1 MPSLALPIRMSET
14 RNYKGHTLETIMS
27 GLNVRLKEDRES
39 NIEENFPFSSTLKV
53 KGQKMKLSIIAF
65 KRNKAKNYKKQEGI
79 IFTINGQTHGAFSK
93 HFFTRKRVGMGS
105 LSESLLIIVDCTS
118 FEGRFREDLFMNSRD
133 RLREGEFKKTI
144 EQELT
149 QLISNHSALKELRE
163 RRRREVLK
171 DRVSEDQPLSNIIN
185 NIMSSSPTLSK
196 LFIAGERLSNPFN
209 LINTGE
215 KKSYTGRRFPTFFK
229 LKHNNDGGFVK
240 KVPKNVRARIKFETD
255 AVNDY
260 FKRDNQSGENKV
272 EENNEEISDY
282 VLNLNDGIGTLNINV
297 PSNSDY
303 GEAHQY
309 KLTVTDET
317 RSEPFIEYFSLITD
331 TEKPSIG
338 RGNGKR
344 KGTSALDLPNI
355 AEIFQGDW
363 EINGFDRETALKI
376 DNNGDSGYDFRVNM
390 DNVHLNTE
398 IKSKKPE
405 LIEATRN
412 QYKYGM
418 VLLGLGILNDSL
430 YKENED
436 GSDTEKAEEFL
447 KSISPIL
454 LPMIENLGDLGDE
467 K

>member
-1 MPSLALPIRMSET
+1 
-14 RNYKGHTLETIMS
+14 
-27 GLNVRLKEDRES
+27 
-39 NIEENFPFSSTLKV
+39 
-53 KGQKMKLSIIAF
+53 F

-209 LINTGE
+209 LINTGV

-229 LKHNNDGGFVK
+229 LKHYNDGGFVK
-240 KVPKNVRARIKFETD
+240 KVPKNMRARIKFETD

-297 PSNSDY
+297 PSN
-303 GEAHQY
+303 
-309 KLTVTDET
+309 
-317 RSEPFIEYFSLITD
+317 
-331 TEKPSIG
+331 
-338 RGNGKR
+338 
-344 KGTSALDLPNI
+344 
-355 AEIFQGDW
+355 
-363 EINGFDRETALKI
+363 
-376 DNNGDSGYDFRVNM
+376 
-390 DNVHLNTE
+390 
-398 IKSKKPE
+398 
-405 LIEATRN
+405 
-412 QYKYGM
+412 
-418 VLLGLGILNDSL
+418 
-430 YKENED
+430 
-436 GSDTEKAEEFL
+436 
-447 KSISPIL
+447 
-454 LPMIENLGDLGDE
+454 
-467 K
+467 